1 MTFAFDLATEVHH
14 QQNGDYL
21 GAVHEGWDI
30 RGNANGGYV
39 MALVA
44 SAMRDAAQRQDPISV
59 TAHYLAPLPPGDVRI
74 ATEVVKRGKTF
85 CTVSASM
92 FQGER
97 EAVSVIGAFGEIAD
111 PQSGLIH
118 VDIAPPQLPPMTQ
131 CSRRP
136 SSSPGV
142 SMGLPGIS
150 MGLMDKLDIWLH
162 PDDTGFSR
170 GEPSGKTIVRGWINF
185 ADNRPID
192 TLSLLLVAD
201 AFPPPVFQVMT
212 VAGWVPTVE
221 LTVHVLA
228 KPASGPLRCVFTAH
242 VVQGGMFEEDG
253 QIWDSND
260 TLVAQSRQI
269 GLVPLM

>member
-1 MTFAFDLATEVHH
+1 MTFAFDLATEVHE
-14 QQNGDYL
+14 QQNGVYL
-21 GAVHEGWDI
+21 GVVHDGWDI

-44 SAMRDAAQRQDPISV
+44 SAMRDASQRQDPISV

-74 ATEVVKRGKTF
+74 ATEIVKRGKTF
-85 CTVSASM
+85 CTVVSSM
-92 FQGER
+92 HQGER
-97 EAVSVIGAFGEIAD
+97 EAVRVVGAFGELAD
-111 PQSGLIH
+111 ARSGLFH
-118 VDIAPPQLPPMTQ
+118 LELAPPQLPPMNE
-131 CSRRP
+131 CSRRTA
-136 SSSPGV
+136 SGPGF
-142 SMGLPGIS
+142 S

-162 PDDTGFSR
+162 PDDTGFAR

-192 TLSLLLVAD
+192 TLALLLVAD

-221 LTVHVLA
+221 LTVHVRA
-228 KPASGPLRCVFTAH
+228 TPAPGPLRGVFTAH

-253 QIWDSND
+253 QIWDSTD

>member
-1 MTFAFDLATEVHH
+1 MTFAFDLATAVHE
-14 QQNGDYL
+14 QQNGEYS
-21 GAVHEGWDI
+21 GVVHDGWDI

-44 SAMRDAAQRQDPISV
+44 SAMRSASQRQDPMSV
-59 TAHYLAPLPPGDVRI
+59 TAHYLAPLPPGEVHI

-85 CTVSASM
+85 CTVSAAM
-92 FQGER
+92 HQNAR
-97 EAVSVIGAFGEIAD
+97 EAVRVLGAFGEAVGRNEF
-111 PQSGLIH
+111 SASLFR
-118 VDIAPPQLPPMTQ
+118 VDIAPPQLPPMTE

-136 SSSPGV
+136 ASGPGF
-142 SMGLPGIS
+142 S

-170 GEPSGKTIVRGWINF
+170 GEQSGKTIVRGWVNF
-185 ADNRPID
+185 ADDRPID
-192 TLSLLLVAD
+192 TLSLLLIAD

-212 VAGWVPTVE
+212 AAGWVPTVE
-221 LTVHVLA
+221 LTVHVRA
-228 KPASGPLRCVFTAH
+228 TPAPGPLRCVFTAH

-253 QIWDSND
+253 EIWDSND

-269 GLVPLM
+269 GLVPLI